1 MALYGAIC
9 EGHRIS
15 LDYDYDIRY
24 LLEDMVNV
32 FYLLYDD
39 TSTTVEAVRK
49 TIDLQ
54 DESRKKVRE
63 GIKNMIVL

>member
-1 MALYGAIC
+1 
-9 EGHRIS
+9 
-15 LDYDYDIRY
+15 
-24 LLEDMVNV
+24 MVNV